1 MLVINGQFPGPL
13 IRVNQGDRLL
23 INVTNQIANATTMHW
38 HGLYQNGTNWMD
50 GTTGITQVEFLLL
63 PTFVLSLSCGAVR
76 CRPLNLSNL
85 WYSAL
90 FRRDRA
96 FYIISP
102 SRTNLA
108 PIGTI
113 HITQHSTY
121 PKGTFLSIREC
132 LNRNSS

>member
-50 GTTGITQVEFLLL
+50 GTTGITQVEFFLL

-76 CRPLNLSNL
+76 SQPLDLSNL
-85 WYSAL
+85 
-90 FRRDRA
+90 
-96 FYIISP
+96 
-102 SRTNLA
+102 
-108 PIGTI
+108 
-113 HITQHSTY
+113 
-121 PKGTFLSIREC
+121 
-132 LNRNSS
+132 